1 MFFGLSIFG
10 FLDCNMLENI
20 RLKEDL
26 VDDDC
31 LLEKNGDLIL
41 VLIGVRFWNKFLE
54 IGIEMIISWKG
65 RYDLNM
71 FVFINFYENFY
82 LLL

>member
-10 FLDCNMLENI
+10 FLDSSMLENI

-71 FVFINFYENFY
+71 FVFIKFYENFY

>member
-41 VLIGVRFWNKFLE
+41 VLIGVRFWNRFLE

>member
-71 FVFINFYENFY
+71 FVFIKFYENFY

>member
-26 VDDDC
+26 VDDNC

>member
-20 RLKEDL
+20 RLNEDL

-41 VLIGVRFWNKFLE
+41 VLIGVRFWNRFLE

-71 FVFINFYENFY
+71 FVFIKFYENFY

>member
-10 FLDCNMLENI
+10 FLDSIMLENI

-71 FVFINFYENFY
+71 FVFIKFYENFY

>member
-20 RLKEDL
+20 RLNEDL

-31 LLEKNGDLIL
+31 LLEKNGDLIF
-41 VLIGVRFWNKFLE
+41 VLIGVRFWNRFLE

-71 FVFINFYENFY
+71 FVFIKFYENFY

>member
-10 FLDCNMLENI
+10 FLDSIMLENI

-71 FVFINFYENFY
+71 FVFIKFYKNFY

>member
-31 LLEKNGDLIL
+31 LLEKNGDLIF
-41 VLIGVRFWNKFLE
+41 VLIGVRFWNRFLE

-71 FVFINFYENFY
+71 FVFIKFYENFY

>member
-10 FLDCNMLENI
+10 FLDSSMLENI

>member
-10 FLDCNMLENI
+10 FLDSSMLENI

-71 FVFINFYENFY
+71 FVFIKFYKNFY

>member
-10 FLDCNMLENI
+10 FLDSSMLENI

-31 LLEKNGDLIL
+31 LLEKNGDLIF
-41 VLIGVRFWNKFLE
+41 VLIGVRFWNRFLE

-71 FVFINFYENFY
+71 FVFIKFYENFY

>member
-71 FVFINFYENFY
+71 FVFIKFYKNFY

>member
-10 FLDCNMLENI
+10 FLDSIMLENI

-41 VLIGVRFWNKFLE
+41 VLIGVRFWNRFLE

-71 FVFINFYENFY
+71 FVFIKFYKNFY

>member
-10 FLDCNMLENI
+10 FLDSIMLENI

-41 VLIGVRFWNKFLE
+41 VLIGVRFWNRFLE

-71 FVFINFYENFY
+71 FVFIKFYENFY

>member
-10 FLDCNMLENI
+10 FLDSSMLENI

-41 VLIGVRFWNKFLE
+41 VLIGVRFWNRFLE

-71 FVFINFYENFY
+71 FVFIKFYENFY